1 MNESKNLSSGRY
13 GKSRINNELK
23 YFYCIY
29 FLSGST
35 GFEIYQ
41 LKYVMSR
48 VLTTLQLCT
57 LEKHV
62 KARDCYEF
70 SPVVYLIFSKIWLT
84 FLLWKHVFIRVFHQL
99 CPIFFKNLTGIFV
112 VKTRVYTSF
121 MPNSQNPQAEEGP
134 FKVVYKPHRLHY
146 QHFYFTAIYHIHC
159 NLNVCSMC
167 LHCVFLYQIS
177 PVFRMMKCRLVTNW

>member
-1 MNESKNLSSGRY
+1 MHSWKTRESTRLLRVFTSCSPYIFKNLTDVFVV
-13 GKSRINNELK
+13 K
-23 YFYCIY
+23 
-29 FLSGST
+29 T
-35 GFEIYQ
+35 
-41 LKYVMSR
+41 R
-48 VLTTLQLCT
+48 VYTS
-57 LEKHV
+57 
-62 KARDCYEF
+62 F
-70 SPVVYLIFSKIWLT
+70 SPVVHL
-84 FLLWKHVFIRVFHQL
+84 
-99 CPIFFKNLTGIFV
+99 FFKNLTGIFV

-134 FKVVYKPHRLHY
+134 FEVVYKPHRLHY